1 MYNYYMIQLTRL
13 NKTVLYV
20 NEDLIETIEETP
32 NTVITFFSGR
42 KLIVKENI
50 NTIINLIHEY
60 RNILRRE

>member
-1 MYNYYMIQLTRL
+1 MIQLTRL
-13 NKTVLYV
+13 NKTTLYV

-32 NTVITFFSGR
+32 NTVITFLSGR
-42 KLIVKENI
+42 KLIVKEDI